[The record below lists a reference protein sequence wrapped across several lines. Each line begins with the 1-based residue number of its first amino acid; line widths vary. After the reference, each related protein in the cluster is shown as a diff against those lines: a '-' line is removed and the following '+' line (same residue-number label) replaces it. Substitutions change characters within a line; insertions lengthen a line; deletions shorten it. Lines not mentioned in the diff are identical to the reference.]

1 MGSSH
6 FLNFPLYHPPHNM
19 FQSVYLDATF
29 QPLLRR
35 MDFLQEGHRLEF
47 SPESSEVDNSNIVT
61 ETQIDTAVSVDG
73 STNIK
78 AEANVG
84 LSKAALGFKGTVES

>member
-1 MGSSH
+1 
-6 FLNFPLYHPPHNM
+6 M

-47 SPESSEVDNSNIVT
+47 SPELSTSEVNSTMT
-61 ETQIDTAVSVDG
+61 ETQTDVDTAVSVDG
-73 STNIK
+73 STNVK
-78 AEANVG
+78 AETNIG
-84 LSKAALGFKGTVES
+84 LSKAALGFKGAVEN